1 MLNVKNRLN
10 SCNGFIVLKSSDK
23 FAINNLVLEI
33 HNLLN
38 NFSNCSK
45 KNSACNV
52 IETKKNKYITI
63 FRSSFVHKKSKE
75 TFLLSKYSTRIQFTI
90 TNPIILTTLLN
101 KLENYNKNVD
111 SLIKFKSVDL
121 NFDLKNIGSI
131 DSNFILSDSS
141 STIKFADSVF
151 KNYININNI

>member
-1 MLNVKNRLN
+1 MLNVKNKLN

-23 FAINNLVLEI
+23 FAIDNLVLEI

-38 NFSNCSK
+38 NFSK

-52 IETKKNKYITI
+52 LETKKNKYITI
-63 FRSSFVHKKSKE
+63 LRSSFVHKKSKE
-75 TFLLSKYSTRIQFTI
+75 TFLLSKNSTCIEFTI
-90 TNPIILTTLLN
+90 TNPILLTTLLN
-101 KLENYNKNVD
+101 KLENYKKNVD

-121 NFDLKNIGSI
+121 NVDLNNIEFNH
-131 DSNFILSDSS
+131 SNLISS
-141 STIKFADSVF
+141 SSNIKFADNLF

>member
-1 MLNVKNRLN
+1 MLNVKNKLN

-23 FAINNLVLEI
+23 FAIDNLVLEI

-38 NFSNCSK
+38 NFSK

-52 IETKKNKYITI
+52 LETKKNKYITI

-75 TFLLSKYSTRIQFTI
+75 TFLLSKYSTCIQFTI